1 MKKIIALLLA
11 TMMFLSLT
19 PAALAAEDE
28 ATAAADKLHALGLFN
43 GIGTDEAGNPIFAL
57 DRAPT
62 RHEAVTMLVRLLG
75 KEAEALAGKWE
86 IPFTDVADWAKP
98 YVGYAYA
105 KGLTNGISPTA
116 FGGENTVSAAQY
128 LTFVLRA
135 LGYKSGVDFVWE
147 RAWELSDRLGITNGE
162 YNAENDTFVR
172 GDIAI
177 ISADA
182 LEQPLKDDKV
192 TLAERIKAEKEKHKD
207 DKPKDDKPQTE
218 APSASIVSEP
228 SFSYSGDVAV
238 YVDGS
243 SYAFGTSYRTG
254 VPSSLRVTMTVKG
267 LPVKEFLRV
276 NVSRINGCTVTIE
289 KDGSF
294 TVTGTEDGRA
304 YLQIFYVVPTEPAET
319 KTPETAQTTPG
330 QEAPDTSRPAGITS
344 PRREQRTDMYILFG
358 SLPKVPG
365 ISLERHDQIYPS
377 GSAFGTLGQSI
388 FVPIVLFDGEPVS
401 DYTVSSDDPNT
412 RFTVQAD
419 GSLLI
424 EKFAAGTVSY
434 TITCRGQTASFR
446 VTS

>member
-11 TMMFLSLT
+11 TMIFLSLT
-19 PAALAAEDE
+19 PAALAAEDD
-28 ATAAADKLHALGLFN
+28 AAAAADKLHALGIFN
-43 GIGTDEAGNPIFAL
+43 GIGTDEAGKPIFAL

-75 KEAEALAGKWE
+75 KEEEAKTGRWE

-105 KGLTNGISPTA
+105 NGLTNGMSPTA

-135 LGYKSGVDFVWE
+135 LGYKSGVDFVWD
-147 RAWELSDRLGITNGE
+147 RAWELTDKLGITDGE
-162 YNAENDTFVR
+162 YNAVSDTFVR

-177 ISADA
+177 ISAEA
-182 LEQPLKDDKV
+182 LNQSMKEEKI
-192 TLAERIKAEKEKHKD
+192 TLVEHIKAEKEKHKD
-207 DKPKDDKPQTE
+207 DSPQTE
-218 APSASIVSEP
+218 APSAAIVREP
-228 SFSYSGDVAV
+228 SSTYTGDVAV
-238 YVDGS
+238 YVDGNP
-243 SYAFGTSYRTG
+243 YTIGTSYRTG
-254 VPSSLRVTMTVKG
+254 TPSTLRVTITVKG

-276 NVSRINGCTVTIE
+276 NVLEINGCTATIE

-294 TVTGTEDGRA
+294 TVTGTEDGCA
-304 YLQIFYVVPTEPAET
+304 YLQMFYVVPTEPKET
-319 KTPETAQTTPG
+319 KAPETAQPTPG
-330 QEAPDTSRPAGITS
+330 QEAPQTAPDTSKPFGIS
-344 PRREQRTDMYILFG
+344 PPRHEQRTDMRILFG
-358 SLPKVPG
+358 SLPKVSG
-365 ISLERHDQIYPS
+365 ISLEWHDKIYPG
-377 GSAFGTLGQSI
+377 GSAFGSSNRSI
-388 FVPIVLFDGEPVS
+388 FVPLVLFDGEPVS
-401 DYTVSSDDPNT
+401 DYTVTSDDPNT
-412 RFTVQAD
+412 KFTVQAD